1 MNSIFSQ
8 ALIVLMIVIGVHFLV
23 GVAASIKARKFN
35 VNEMPNFIVKAI
47 MFTGWLILLDY
58 INKMFIS
65 SSMGTVAI
73 TGITTLRG
81 MSWLA
86 VLAYYLFKI
95 YRNAVYLG
103 MPRIKQVE
111 DNLNQNCPIDDD
123 KASIFC
129 TDTKEDKK

>member
-1 MNSIFSQ
+1 
-8 ALIVLMIVIGVHFLV
+8 MIVIGVHFLV